1 MKILHIAAG
10 LPSKER
16 PFQQPFIKGQIDSLR
31 KQNLNIGVFEI
42 KGYNSKYSYIKAI
55 KEIRTKVAIDNSDV
69 IHAHYSYCGII
80 TYLAKTNRP
89 IVLSLMGSDLL
100 GTRNKNGKVSFR
112 GKVDK
117 IITSIAVN
125 KVDHVIVKSESM
137 KRLIRTGIPVSVIPN
152 GVDFEM
158 FNPQNAIES
167 RIKLGLNQNDFIILF
182 LGEKNS
188 AVKNYQLAFQ
198 AVNKFKLAYKMNN
211 TVFIN
216 PYGIAHE
223 KVADYMNAADVMLL
237 TSFYEGSPNV
247 VKEAMACNL
256 PIISTDVGDVKEII
270 KDTDYCFMTGCS
282 EEEISEKLKIIYNKR
297 ERSNGRKNIESL
309 RDDLIARKIINI
321 YEKVLSN
328 KN

>member
-16 PFQQPFIKGQIDSLR
+16 PVQQPFIKSQIESLK
-31 KQNLNIGVFEI
+31 KQDLDISVFEI
-42 KGYNSKYSYIKAI
+42 KGYNSKFTYLKAI
-55 KEIRTKVAIDNSDV
+55 KEIKTMVAMDNYNV

-80 TYLAKTNRP
+80 SYLAKTNKP

-100 GTRNKNGKVSFR
+100 GMRNKSGQISFR

-117 IITSIAVN
+117 IITAFAVN

-137 KRLIRTGIPVSVIPN
+137 KSLIRTGVPVSVIPN
-152 GVDFEM
+152 GVDFKI
-158 FNPQNAIES
+158 FNPRNTVES

-182 LGEKNS
+182 FGKENS
-188 AVKNYQLAFQ
+188 IVKNYQLAFQ
-198 AVNKFKLAYKMNN
+198 AVNKFKLAYKMND

-270 KDTDYCFMTGCS
+270 RDTDYCFMTGYS
-282 EEEISEKLKIIYNKR
+282 TEEISENLKIIYEKR
-297 ERSNGRKNIESL
+297 ERSNGRKNIEHL
-309 RDDLIARKIINI
+309 KDDIIARKIINI

-328 KN
+328 KS